1 MAKIRCKGTSLKQE
15 ISSVYTAVAQI
26 TSMESS
32 GSETITFDGTTLD
45 GGIAKEHPA
54 TGYAESGEVSG
65 ELFYDPALSG
75 HQSFT
80 DLIERDVTAVGGA
93 ANNFRITYAD
103 TAATT
108 HTFSVTGVGA
118 GIAVQMDDGL
128 KMKFKLK
135 ISGTAGW
142 PS

>member
-1 MAKIRCKGTSLKQE
+1 M
-15 ISSVYTAVAQI
+15 
-26 TSMESS
+26 
-32 GSETITFDGTTLD
+32 TFDSTTLD
-45 GGIAKEHPA
+45 GGIAKTYAA
-54 TGYAESGEVSG
+54 TGYAEGGEVSG

-80 DLIERDVTAVGGA
+80 DLIERDITAVGGT

-108 HTFSVTGVGA
+108 QTFSVVGVGA
-118 GIAVQMDDGL
+118 AAAVAMDDGL

-142 PS
+142 PT